1 MREIGYTE
9 SMEPHAV
16 PRQITTFE
24 FKLIGF
30 LTLKE
35 FAYLIVFAGFAAIA
49 YFIAPFELAKYI
61 SAAFVF
67 GIGAFF
73 AFFKYN
79 DRSIDVWI
87 RNLAIKLFT
96 SSQYYYRKHNDPPS
110 FLRDIVYDKQIATL
124 HVDAKQKLSGY
135 LKNEP
140 ARQSPLGGAKA
151 PNNST
156 SGVLQTPNSD
166 TEESVEE
173 PMSADAERAEIIR
186 EATPVEPDS
195 VVAPK
200 VEARPIL
207 SGLVKNN
214 KDLPLPNILVYVK
227 DKDGQVARILK
238 TNSNGAFSTTRP
250 FDENSYT
257 LEPKDSSNRFFFDTI
272 NINPSS
278 VAEGVQP
285 LIIRSKE
292 TL

>member
-1 MREIGYTE
+1 
-9 SMEPHAV
+9 MEPHAV

-35 FAYLIVFAGFAAIA
+35 FTYLIVFAGLAAIA
-49 YFIAPFELAKYI
+49 YFIAPFEVAKYI

-67 GIGAFF
+67 GVGAFL

-87 RNLAIKLFT
+87 RNLVLKLFS
-96 SSQYYYRKHNDPPS
+96 SSQYYYRKHDEPPS
-110 FLRDIVYDKQIATL
+110 FLHDIAYDKQIATL
-124 HVDAKQKLSGY
+124 HVDAKRKLSGY
-135 LKNEP
+135 LKTGP
-140 ARQSPLGGAKA
+140 TA
-151 PNNST
+151 PVVT
-156 SGVLQTPNSD
+156 TQAPPVA
-166 TEESVEE
+166 EESESE
-173 PMSADAERAEIIR
+173 PLTAQQAEIMR
-186 EATPVEPDS
+186 EAMPVEPDS
-195 VVAPK
+195 VQVAAPK
-200 VEARPIL
+200 PEAPIF
-207 SGLVKNN
+207 SGLVKNS

-238 TNSNGAFSTTRP
+238 TNSNGVFSTTRP
-250 FDENSYT
+250 FDADNYI

-278 VAEGVQP
+278 AAEGVQP

-292 TL
+292 VL